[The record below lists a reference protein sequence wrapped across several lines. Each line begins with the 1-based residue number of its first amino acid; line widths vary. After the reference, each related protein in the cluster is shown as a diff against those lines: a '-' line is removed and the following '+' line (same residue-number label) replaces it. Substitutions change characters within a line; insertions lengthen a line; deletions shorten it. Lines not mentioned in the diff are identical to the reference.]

1 MRTLLLFTMVA
12 MLGTP
17 ARAQLPDHSAFASV
31 LAQFL
36 EEDLVDY
43 GAVTANPGAL
53 DAYLQQL
60 RQPSKAA
67 IDAAPR
73 NVQLA
78 FWINAYNA
86 CTMKLVA
93 DHYPIE
99 KRGGLAAVVNTVKGY
114 PANSI
119 QQIPNTWKH
128 EFCEVAGMVRSLDE
142 IEHQIIRPMG
152 EPRIHFAINCAAR
165 SCPPLA
171 DEPYT
176 PGELEAQL
184 DAAVARFVRD
194 ARHYQLERGDRA
206 TVRVNKVLDWFN
218 DDFGGQD
225 GVLAFLLP
233 YLPDGDRQYVAE
245 HGPARLA
252 FFDYDWTLNDTAVFG
267 TNE

>member
-1 MRTLLLFTMVA
+1 MRSLLLFTVLA
-12 MLGTP
+12 TVGTP
-17 ARAQLPDHSAFASV
+17 VRAQLPDHSALAPV

-36 EEDLVDY
+36 EDGLVDY
-43 GAVTANPGAL
+43 GALIADPGSL
-53 DAYLQQL
+53 DAYLEQL
-60 RQPSKAA
+60 RQPSQAA

-73 NVQLA
+73 DVQLA

-93 DHYPIE
+93 DHYPIQ

-114 PANSI
+114 PANSM
-119 QQIPNTWKH
+119 QQITDTWKR
-128 EFCEVAGMVRSLDE
+128 EFCEVAGRDRSLDE

-171 DEPYT
+171 DQPYT
-176 PGELEAQL
+176 PDALDQQL
-184 DAAVARFVRD
+184 DAAVARFVSD
-194 ARHYQLERGDRA
+194 PRHYQVERGDRA
-206 TVRVNKVLDWFN
+206 IVRVNKVLDWFN
-218 DDFGGQD
+218 DDFGGHD
-225 GVLAFLLP
+225 GVLTFLLP
-233 YLPDGDRQYVAE
+233 YLPDDDRRYVE
-245 HGPARLA
+245 GHGPARLE